1 MFSLYQAR
9 QYMFIRDFLTSQTYS
24 IIRGIVSA
32 RWADFGYGQL
42 NEGDI
47 LERISNSYSISY
59 QFAKIVYNSIIQ
71 NEDAEQL
78 LVSELKNVFVGI
90 AIDAVLCPTLY
101 YIYDTLKHNKYFM
114 SRVQSYALETGLV
127 TVDEALRFS
136 HHCQFYALKAGATV
150 DEALRFSDYS
160 QSYALE
166 TGLVTVEE
174 ALRFSHHCQ
183 FYALKAGATVDE
195 ALRFSDYSQSHA
207 LETGLVTVEE
217 ALRFSDYYQFYALK
231 AGATVEEAL
240 KCREVEPD
248 MSDNGGDSQV
258 SDAIELQ
265 SLVGVNSD
273 DELV

>member
-174 ALRFSHHCQ
+174 ALRFS
-183 FYALKAGATVDE
+183 
-195 ALRFSDYSQSHA
+195 
-207 LETGLVTVEE
+207 
-217 ALRFSDYYQFYALK
+217 DYYQFYALK